1 MRLLIVCLIACW
13 MVLLAGCAHRQHYQ
27 LEDLPLPAAQGRGC
41 CWQATQQLE
50 IHYKQHVYRLGA
62 ALART
67 ADGASLVLL
76 DPVGRRLFSVRQRG
90 AQLEI
95 YRSAE
100 LPEDLP
106 GRFLLASSMLAW
118 WSPSEWSSLHGSD
131 WSLVAS
137 ASRRELLYRT
147 APLVTITYGPQPQ
160 SALDGIAAG
169 KSAHLEHHKIPLGIT
184 VVTTQWKAL

>member
-1 MRLLIVCLIACW
+1 MRLLIICW

-27 LEDLPLPAAQGRGC
+27 LEDLPLPAAQGKGC

-50 IHYKQHVYRLGA
+50 IHYKHQVYRLGA

-67 ADGASLVLL
+67 TDGVSLVLL
-76 DPVGRRLFSVRQRG
+76 DPVGRRLFSIRQRG
-90 AQLEI
+90 EQLET

-118 WSPSEWSSLHGSD
+118 WPASDWNLLQGSEWSLVSD
-131 WSLVAS
+131 V
-137 ASRRELLYRT
+137 SRRELRYR
-147 APLVTITYGPQPQ
+147 AVPLVTITYGPQ
-160 SALDGIAAG
+160 DGTATEAGLQG
-169 KSAHLEHHKIPLGIT
+169 KSARLEHHKIPLGIT